1 MKSWY
6 INLNIKEWDVKGFK
20 NSTVKHSK
28 LSVRTGEVLL
38 VYILYAC
45 VVFSWSI
52 KRDKLVKIRSFW
64 ESTVA
69 SVWNT
74 KGGDTM
80 LLKALKGGMREGNGT
95 VALPHGWSVGL
106 AGGSAVNTL
115 HSGEVPVEAGMLMVP
130 YGATQRMATPILSL
144 SAWLSRN
151 NGKLY

>member
-1 MKSWY
+1 
-6 INLNIKEWDVKGFK
+6 
-20 NSTVKHSK
+20 
-28 LSVRTGEVLL
+28 
-38 VYILYAC
+38 
-45 VVFSWSI
+45 
-52 KRDKLVKIRSFW
+52 
-64 ESTVA
+64 
-69 SVWNT
+69 
-74 KGGDTM
+74 
-80 LLKALKGGMREGNGT
+80 MREGNGT